1 MTRADLHR
9 LVNELP
15 DNSLVAAARWL
26 EQVRDPIAARLDAA
40 PTDDESFSE
49 DERRAEYAA
58 LLRLGE
64 GEAVPLEDLVS
75 ELDEAG

>member
-26 EQVRDPIAARLDAA
+26 ERVRGPITARLDAA
-40 PTDDESFSE
+40 PADDEPFSE
-49 DERRAEYAA
+49 DERRAVYAA
-58 LLRLGE
+58 LLRLDE
-64 GEAVPLEDLVS
+64 GEAVQLEDLIT
-75 ELDEAG
+75 ELDDAR